1 MPLPAPQFPSVST
14 WTSHDL
20 LRIEDLLDDSER
32 AVLHRIR
39 DFGERE
45 ILPVINDYW
54 ERGELPVPILKRFGE
69 LEVAGGQIEGHGCPG
84 MTPVAEGLV
93 AMELARADGSLATF
107 WAVHNGLAM
116 KAIALLGS
124 EEQQQEWLPKMASC
138 ERLGAFALT
147 EPNHGS
153 DVAGLET
160 SARRDGNHWVLDGA
174 KRWIG
179 LGSVADH
186 VIVWARDESGS
197 VGGFVVDRS
206 AGEVDGYEARV
217 ITGKTANRAMW
228 QAEITLTDVRV
239 PLEHRLARAHSF
251 ADTARVLAVS
261 RHGVAWEALGHA
273 IAAYECALAYARAR
287 TQFGRPIAQFQLI
300 QDKLARMLADVIG
313 MQMFCYRLG
322 RLQEQGLATPAAAA
336 LAKLNTAAAARR
348 VCADARDIL
357 GGNGILLEYHVA
369 RHMADIEATY
379 TYEGT
384 DTVQALIVGREITG
398 LGAFV

>member
-1 MPLPAPQFPSVST
+1 MPLPSPAFPSVST

-20 LRIEDLLDDSER
+20 LRIEDLLTDSER
-32 AVLHRIR
+32 ATR
-39 DFGERE
+39 DRVREFGERE

-54 ERGELPVPILKRFGE
+54 ERGDLPFPVIKRFGE
-69 LEVAGGQIEGHGCPG
+69 LEVAGGQIGGYGCPG
-84 MTPVAEGLV
+84 LTPVGEGLV
-93 AMELARADGSLATF
+93 AMELARADGSVATF
-107 WAVHNGLAM
+107 WAVHTGLAM

-124 EEQQQEWLPKMASC
+124 EEQKQEWLPEMASC

-147 EPNHGS
+147 EPEHGS
-153 DVAGLET
+153 DVSGLET
-160 SARRDGNHWVLDGA
+160 SARRDGNHWVLNGA

-179 LGSVADH
+179 LGSVADY
-186 VIVWARDESGS
+186 VIVWARDENGS

-206 AGEVDGYEARV
+206 AGEVEGYAARV
-217 ITGKTANRAMW
+217 IAGKAANRAMW

-239 PLEHRLARAHSF
+239 PAEHRLAGARSF

-261 RHGVAWEALGHA
+261 RQGVAWEALGHA

-287 TQFGRPIAQFQLI
+287 TQFGRPIARFQLI

-322 RLQEQGLATPAAAA
+322 RLQEQGQATPAAAS
-336 LAKLNTAAAARR
+336 LAKLNTAAGARR

-384 DTVQALIVGREITG
+384 DAVQALIVGREITG

>member
-1 MPLPAPQFPSVST
+1 MAVPPAFPTISR

-20 LRIEDLLDDSER
+20 LCLEDLLTDAER
-32 AVLHRIR
+32 TVR
-39 DFGERE
+39 DEVRAFGVRE
-45 ILPVINDYW
+45 ILPAINDYW
-54 ERGELPVPILKRFGE
+54 ERGDLPLPMIKRFGE
-69 LEVAGGQIEGHGCPG
+69 LNLAGGQIAGYGCPG
-84 MTPVAEGLV
+84 MSAVAEGLV

-107 WAVHNGLAM
+107 WAVHTGLAM

-124 EEQQQEWLPKMASC
+124 EEQKERWLPPMARC

-147 EPNHGS
+147 EPDHGS

-160 SARRDGNHWVLDGA
+160 SARLEGDHWVLNGA

-179 LGSVADH
+179 LGSVADY
-186 VIVWARDESGS
+186 VIVWARDEEGG

-206 AGEVDGYEARV
+206 ASEVDGYAARV

-228 QAEITLTDVRV
+228 QADIRLTDVHV
-239 PLEHRLARAHSF
+239 PATDRLALTGSF

-261 RHGVAWEALGHA
+261 RQGVAWEALGHA
-273 IAAYECALAYARAR
+273 IAAYECALAYALTRN
-287 TQFGRPIAQFQLI
+287 QFGRPIARFQLI

-322 RLQEQGLATPAAAA
+322 RLQAQGQATAAASS
-336 LAKLNTAAAARR
+336 LAKLNTAAGARR
-348 VCADARDIL
+348 VCAEARDIL

-384 DTVQALIVGREITG
+384 DAVQALIVGREITG
-398 LGAFV
+398 HSAFV

>member
-1 MPLPAPQFPSVST
+1 MPLPSPAFPSVST

-20 LRIEDLLDDSER
+20 FRIEDLLSDSER
-32 AVLHRIR
+32 AVR
-39 DFGERE
+39 DRVRAFGEAE

-54 ERGELPVPILKRFGE
+54 ERGDLPFPIIKRFGE
-69 LEVAGGQIEGHGCPG
+69 LDVAGGRIGGYGCPG

-93 AMELARADGSLATF
+93 AMEVARADGSLATF
-107 WAVHNGLAM
+107 WAVHTGLAM

-124 EEQQQEWLPKMASC
+124 EEQKQAWLPKMARC

-147 EPNHGS
+147 EPEHGS
-153 DVAGLET
+153 DVSGLET
-160 SARRDGNHWVLDGA
+160 SARRDGDHWVLNGA

-179 LGSVADH
+179 LGSVADYI
-186 VIVWARDESGS
+186 VVWARDEGGD

-206 AGEVDGYEARV
+206 AGEVEGYAARV

-228 QAEITLTDVRV
+228 QAEITLTGVRV
-239 PLEHRLARAHSF
+239 PAEHRLAGAHSF
-251 ADTARVLAVS
+251 ADTAQVLAES
-261 RHGVAWEALGHA
+261 RQGVAWEALGHA
-273 IAAYECALAYARAR
+273 IAAYECALAYARTR
-287 TQFGRPIAQFQLI
+287 TQFGRPIARFQLI

-313 MQMFCYRLG
+313 MQMFCYHLG
-322 RLQEQGLATPAAAA
+322 RLAERGEATLAAAS
-336 LAKLNTAAAARR
+336 LAKLNTAAGARR

-357 GGNGILLEYHVA
+357 GGNGILLDYHVA

-384 DTVQALIVGREITG
+384 DAVQALIVGREITG